1 MALFRITGEN
11 PDVFEDE
18 KFIRCIRSFYQYSS
32 GMYEEMRRNMK
43 YHFRCKDD
51 DGVIYFWGL
60 CSSFSFDPLDFG
72 EEYGC
77 TTIEYK
83 NRSTGLWEVL

>member
-11 PDVFEDE
+11 PDVFDGE
-18 KFIRCIRSFYQYSS
+18 KFIRGIRSFYQYGS
-32 GMYEEMRRNMK
+32 GAYEEMKRNMK

-51 DGVIYFWGL
+51 GVVYFWGV

-83 NRSTGLWEVL
+83 NGSTGLWEVL